1 MLNHL
6 WIHPK
11 TTSQREIRVS
21 QQPILIQ
28 KFYAQPSDACGSRM
42 QGLGPKTFQDLSR
55 MTSIKRGQGQ
65 RRNFRLTIRTMFYK
79 NSNVQY
85 HLRSNRYRFEH
96 RHVFRLQQGPV
107 PEPPRHPPR
116 WPCLPHS
123 SHHHPILLPRLWFRA
138 LADQPPTSRPCHP
151 LSITP
156 VTLMHCL
163 LKTPWSCCQM

>member
-1 MLNHL
+1 MDAPSGLSHTMKAHSPSPTSR
-6 WIHPK
+6 HP
-11 TTSQREIRVS
+11 
-21 QQPILIQ
+21 
-28 KFYAQPSDACGSRM
+28 CGSRL
-42 QGLGPKTFQDLSR
+42 QGLGAKTFQDLSR

-116 WPCLPHS
+116 WRWPCLPHS